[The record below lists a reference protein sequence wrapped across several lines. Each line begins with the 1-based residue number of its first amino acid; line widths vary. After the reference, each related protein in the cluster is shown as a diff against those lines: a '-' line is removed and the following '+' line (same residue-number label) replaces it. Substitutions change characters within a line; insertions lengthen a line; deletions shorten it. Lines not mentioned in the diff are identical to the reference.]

1 MTEYGPW
8 PTAQGN
14 ILENIELIENLEETK
29 RTAVEIEEKVKLAK
43 QTEIQ
48 IAKARE
54 VYRPVATRG
63 SLVYFLIDNLN
74 ALDRVYHYSMANFVY
89 VLKKGMDV
97 TPGGKDE
104 SKVGSCACVLSSGL
118 GWAVLDTLTLRAPVK
133 DAHSA
138 CRAPRPFPTEHVA
151 LAALRCGHRWR
162 LPSGWARRWTWTSA
176 WSCWWRP
183 PPTCSSHTWRRWGD
197 SSQYH
202 KPSKQIGQRALA

>member
-1 MTEYGPW
+1 M
-8 PTAQGN
+8 
-14 ILENIELIENLEETK
+14 
-29 RTAVEIEEKVKLAK
+29 EIEEKVKLAK

-104 SKVGSCACVLSSGL
+104 SKVGSCTCASSSAGL
-118 GWAVLDTLTLRAPVK
+118 GRAGALDCARCCANARRV
-133 DAHSA
+133 
-138 CRAPRPFPTEHVA
+138 CRTPSPLQLNLL
-151 LAALRCGHRWR
+151 LAALRCGHRWP
-162 LPSGWARRWTWTSA
+162 LPSGWARRWTWTSV

-183 PPTCSSHTWRRWGD
+183 PPTCSSHTWRR
-197 SSQYH
+197 
-202 KPSKQIGQRALA
+202 